1 MRRNFIMLLLLAKLY
16 GVTSITEHIGIME
29 SFIPREDG
37 TEENRERLI
46 VA

>member
-1 MRRNFIMLLLLAKLY
+1 MGRNFIMLLSLAKLHS
-16 GVTSITEHIGIME
+16 VTSITEHIGITE

-37 TEENRERLI
+37 TEENKERLI